1 MQWVCRWSERYFQDG
16 ELVEKERLVI
26 VDAADEEE
34 AQRRTG
40 LVAEEFTEAT
50 EADLDEWEDLLDQG
64 LTDKDIRFALGA
76 LNAEVKRVGRRRKR
90 DRETGRWTEDG
101 DLSFDMNRSRAYRL
115 FMSTAKLEDLM
126 LEDETVKEPNVV
138 R

>member
-1 MQWVCRWSERYFQDG
+1 MQWVCRWSERYFQEG
-16 ELVEKERLVI
+16 ELVEKERLVVI
-26 VDAADEEE
+26 DAADAEE

-40 LVAEEFTEAT
+40 LVAEEFAEAT
-50 EADLDEWEDLLDQG
+50 NADLDEWEDLLDEG

-76 LNAEVKRVGRRRKR
+76 LNAEVKRVGRRRRR